1 MNTLSTDVSTCIYLI
16 MRKIIFISHFF
27 YKDKNG
33 NILQKHGRSKEIEM
47 HACYVHAK
55 ENLVV

>member
-47 HACYVHAK
+47 HAC
-55 ENLVV
+55 